1 MFISTAYAQA
11 ADPVASNPLVSLA
24 PMIFIFVIFY
34 FLLIRPQQAAR
45 KKHMEMVANVRRGDE
60 VVTAGGIVG
69 KVTKVLD
76 DSEVMIELADKVV
89 VKVVK
94 ATLTDVRNKT
104 AAPANDS

>member
-1 MFISTAYAQA
+1 MFISPAYAQA
-11 ADPVASNPLVSLA
+11 AAPAAANPLLSLA

-34 FLLIRPQQAAR
+34 FLLIRPQQAQR

-60 VVTAGGIVG
+60 VVTAGGIIG

-76 DSEVMIELADKVV
+76 ENEIMVALDDNVT